1 MILAR
6 IQLQIQDFCWIF
18 VHSGSSAK
26 SLIFHDFKIQIRCHK
41 RVTDE
46 TYFYRSIKSQIQNH
60 MVKYAACLR
69 PESRIK

>member
-41 RVTDE
+41 EKHGRDVLLPVYQITDPE
-46 TYFYRSIKSQIQNH
+46 PYGQIRSLPKTWVSD
-60 MVKYAACLR
+60 
-69 PESRIK
+69 